1 MYNVYNTYN
10 TYSVYNVYNTSN
22 VYNAYNVYNTSNA
35 LLVNKGNILMNND
48 FLLNTTIEITGK
60 CVICHFA

>member
-1 MYNVYNTYN
+1 MMRFRIVY
-10 TYSVYNVYNTSN
+10 N
-22 VYNAYNVYNTSNA
+22 VYNAYNVYNVYNAYNVYNVYNAYNA